1 MDENS
6 PVYENFLNKMSGSM
20 PIRGTTRRVSAS
32 KFLGRDDLESKVE
45 SNSRKITI
53 LRRIISARRIKTG
66 ENISQLSRASS
77 VANIESI
84 VKDLVRVTTSITETL
99 QRQEKINQQIYER
112 NLRLEESEKRR
123 QREEKLEG
131 RLSGIKKTFSKVV
144 QPVMSLFERMATF
157 MFSLITG
164 RFFTFLLDPKNAN
177 FLKGILGFFTNF
189 FPAIITGFVL
199 FGTSLGRLFFR
210 ISLAVITK
218 LPALSRLLLTL
229 LRRNPAVFALATG
242 AVVGGGFLL
251 KNLFNDDQMENDN
264 VEEDINLDD
273 TTNLTPGQNINMN
286 DTPTSGSDINI
297 NVNQEEDKVPKF
309 NLGGFVRGPG
319 GIDKVPARLT
329 AGEFVMTRGAVQKF
343 GVGTLSAMNSIAG
356 GTNRPK
362 GGNYYNGGMALTQDF
377 SNVMGD
383 NNFNFSPQTLNNVNI
398 DPPMDTSQQ
407 AALPPITETVEQQ
420 AEPSTGMKNVP
431 HFETGTFREDSKVRI
446 YGIA

>member
-66 ENISQLSRASS
+66 ENISQLSRTSS

-99 QRQEKINQQIYER
+99 QKQEKINQQIYER
-112 NLRLEESEKRR
+112 NLRLEESERRR
-123 QREEKLEG
+123 QREQNLEG
-131 RLSGIKKTFSKVV
+131 RISGLKKTFSKVV
-144 QPVMSLFERMATF
+144 QPVTDLLDRATRF
-157 MFSLITG
+157 LFSLITG
-164 RFFTFLLDPKNAN
+164 RFFTFILDQKNVN
-177 FLKGILGFFTNF
+177 FLKGILGFIKNF
-189 FPAIITGFVL
+189 YPTIITGFIL

-218 LPALSRLLLTL
+218 LPALARLLTTL
-229 LRRNPAVFALATG
+229 ARRNPLVFALATG

-251 KNLFNDDQMENDN
+251 KNFLDDDQTLNDN
-264 VEEDINLDD
+264 TEEDINLDD